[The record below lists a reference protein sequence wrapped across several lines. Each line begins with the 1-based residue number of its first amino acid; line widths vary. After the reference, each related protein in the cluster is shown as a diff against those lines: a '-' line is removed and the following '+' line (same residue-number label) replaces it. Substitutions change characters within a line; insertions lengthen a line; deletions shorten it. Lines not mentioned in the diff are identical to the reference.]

1 MTETK
6 NPRDSRVISIDQVF
20 ANDLNNYN
28 TLFGGVL
35 MKRIDNVASLAA
47 RRHARV
53 RECVTASIDSIDFL
67 HPITQ
72 SESVCIE
79 AFVSSTGNK
88 SMEVF
93 CKVITEDMIT
103 EDRKVAAT
111 AFLTFVALDDSKR
124 PIKYPVLHRKRMRRN
139 TFTNPARKERRCA
152 EKDACTARS
161 SHRRSVSTN
170 HGISRR
176 KEWFSCMPTRKQ
188 YAECSMSWTI

>member
-1 MTETK
+1 MAETK
-6 NPRDSRVISIDQVF
+6 NPRDSRVTSIDQVF
-20 ANDLNNYN
+20 ANDLNNYD

-93 CKVITEDMIT
+93 CKVVTEDMIT
-103 EDRKVAAT
+103 ENRKVAAT
-111 AFLTFVALDDSKR
+111 AFLTFVALDDSKQ
-124 PIKYPVLHRKRMRRN
+124 PIQVPGVAPETDEEKYLYQSGTQRAAMRR
-139 TFTNPARKERRCA
+139 ERRVHSK
-152 EKDACTARS
+152 ELTQKI
-161 SHRRSVSTN
+161 SVD
-170 HGISRR
+170 
-176 KEWFSCMPTRKQ
+176 KPWDK
-188 YAECSMSWTI
+188 

>member
-1 MTETK
+1 
-6 NPRDSRVISIDQVF
+6 RVISIDQVF

-67 HPITQ
+67 HPSTQ

-79 AFVSSTGNK
+79 VFVSSTGNK
-88 SMEVF
+88 SMEVL

-103 EDRKVAAT
+103 EDINDAAT
-111 AFLTFVALDDSKR
+111 AFLTFVALDASTR
-124 PIKYPVLHRKRMRRN
+124 PINVAGVAPETAEEKSLYPAAAQRAAIRR
-139 TFTNPARKERRCA
+139 AR
-152 EKDACTARS
+152 
-161 SHRRSVSTN
+161 
-170 HGISRR
+170 
-176 KEWFSCMPTRKQ
+176 
-188 YAECSMSWTI
+188 